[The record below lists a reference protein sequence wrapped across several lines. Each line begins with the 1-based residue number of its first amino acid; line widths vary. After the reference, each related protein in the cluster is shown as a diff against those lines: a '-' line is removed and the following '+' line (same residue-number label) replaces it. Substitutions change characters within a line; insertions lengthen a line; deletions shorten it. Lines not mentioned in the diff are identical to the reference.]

1 MDFFDRMR
9 EGAEAGYG
17 GLQELMHGGSLND
30 AMNVVHDKLN
40 EAIEKDNTYK
50 NDDNLKKQ

>member
-50 NDDNLKKQ
+50 NDDN